1 MDLHGARVRDVLP
14 RLGGSE
20 LGVPDASEIFPMETR
35 ALAIAFFFAI
45 GTAVGGITGPLLF
58 GQMIESGDPGQV
70 TIAFLIGSAV
80 MALGGIVAAFLAVR
94 AEQTPLE
101 TVAQPLTAA
110 EAESGDLEAT
120 GERAEER
127 REPEREP
134 EDLDAVGAAQEADW
148 ERRYREREQRR
159 LSARAVG
166 SVTVSARAAA
176 ASTRPGCWEHRSEAA
191 RPRRR
196 RSTARST

>member
-94 AEQTPLE
+94 AEQTPG
-101 TVAQPLTAA
+101 
-110 EAESGDLEAT
+110 GD
-120 GERAEER
+120 
-127 REPEREP
+127 
-134 EDLDAVGAAQEADW
+134 
-148 ERRYREREQRR
+148 
-159 LSARAVG
+159 
-166 SVTVSARAAA
+166 
-176 ASTRPGCWEHRSEAA
+176 A
-191 RPRRR
+191 RPRDRPDREGRR
-196 RSTARST
+196 CERADGAPEPGAARRGAALGAGTLPGCSRGGSGGGPRPQSGALHLRAREPRRVGAPGAVQFDARG